1 MNDTV
6 VLVTRDGMG
15 DAEPALQHKL
25 ITTYLRVLL
34 EDGALPG
41 AVCFYA
47 DGVKLVVDGSPALP
61 ALRELEDRG
70 VRLILCRTCLEYYGL
85 ADRVRVGIV
94 GGMGDIVAAQVA
106 AGKVISV

>member
-15 DAEPALQHKL
+15 SAEPALQHRL
-25 ITTYLRVLL
+25 ITTYFRVLL
-34 EDGALPG
+34 EDGTLPA

-47 DGVKLVVDGSPALP
+47 DGVKLVVEGSPAL
-61 ALRELEDRG
+61 AELRELEGRG
-70 VRLILCRTCLEYYGL
+70 ARLILCRTCLEYFGL
-85 ADRVRVGIV
+85 TERVRVGIV
-94 GGMGDIVAAQVA
+94 GGMGDIVAAQAA